1 MPQDHSNEI
10 YDYASEIEVPNDAR
24 DKLATVVARRFNDA
38 VRWQSQE
45 RVGGVPLRMVL
56 RQCYD
61 QYHGILSPTEQ
72 KIIDDIGVDAHVN
85 LSAMKA
91 GVVQSYLAE
100 SLIQAGQLPWTI
112 QPTPVPDL
120 SDSGE
125 LMVAQSVQQSV
136 EQGFRG
142 DLRSLVY
149 SLKSEAARKELEHAQ
164 DIADNMMKLITDQCA
179 EGGWNRAMFGFINN
193 FCVYPYAVLAGPIP
207 TRRVRMQW
215 SGETLRPKYETFYEF
230 KSISPWDFWWSPDSP
245 DTQRGTGIFIRQR
258 WTRQQLLDAAKMTS
272 YIGENIIKV
281 LDDANRNDF
290 RYHWISN
297 NPEQTDS
304 QVLSW
309 RDNDTTIDVLIHWG
323 YFSGRELTKYGIPGL
338 EDDEFYNAMITMCGR
353 HIIQV
358 LVEKNP
364 TLNKRP
370 VFTASFYT
378 TQDRIPG
385 ESIPQR
391 LRDVERCY
399 ETCLRY
405 LISNA
410 YYGSAPITEADY
422 ARVSKFMSDEDIG
435 RIIPGSMYFS
445 EPELGNATPAF
456 KYYSLPNNMAAFQ
469 NALVYFMD
477 LADRV
482 TNIPAALHGTAQ
494 GSGAN
499 RTFRGAAMLQS
510 NAVKAIQSAVF
521 NIDEFVYKP
530 LGELLYNYNMIYSK
544 DQTVKGD
551 CKIMARGVTA
561 LLQKETDRQN
571 SYEILQMVA
580 SAGQQL
586 AALPNGAKIV
596 QWALKNVFQNMGVP
610 KELLKDEG
618 VQGQNQAGQGIP
630 GGIPG
635 QGGQEAGQPGQGGQ
649 PDMGGQVPGGES
661 GQAGAQGGNLP
672 GLTPEAS

>member
-1 MPQDHSNEI
+1 MAVSKSDHSDEI
-10 YDYASEIEVPNDAR
+10 YDYAGEIEVPESSH
-24 DKLATVVARRFNDA
+24 DKLAQITARRFNDA

-45 RVGGVPLRMVL
+45 RVGGVPLRSVL

-61 QYHGILSPTEQ
+61 QYHGILSPDVRRLVE
-72 KIIDDIGVDAHVN
+72 DLGVDAYVN
-85 LSAMKA
+85 LTAMKA

-309 RDNDTTIDVLIHWG
+309 RDNDTTIDILIHWG

-338 EDDEFYNAMITMCGR
+338 EDDEFYNAMVTMCGR

-422 ARVSKFMSDEDIG
+422 ARVSKYMSDEDIG

-445 EPELGNATPAF
+445 DPELGNATPAF

-530 LGELLYNYNMIYSK
+530 LGELLYNYNMVYSK

-596 QWALKNVFQNMGVP
+596 QWALKNVFENMGVP

-630 GGIPG
+630 GSIP
-635 QGGQEAGQPGQGGQ
+635 QEGGQEAGQPGQGGQ
-649 PDMGGQVPGGES
+649 PDMGGQVPGGEN
-661 GQAGAQGGNLP
+661 G
-672 GLTPEAS
+672 

>member
-281 LDDANRNDF
+281 LDDSNRNGF

-338 EDDEFYNAMITMCGR
+338 EDDEFYNAMVTMCGR

-364 TLNKRP
+364 TLSKRP

-422 ARVSKFMSDEDIG
+422 ARVSKYMSDEDIG

-445 EPELGNATPAF
+445 DPELGNATPAF

-635 QGGQEAGQPGQGGQ
+635 QQGQAEAAAGQGGQ

-661 GQAGAQGGNLP
+661 GQAGA
-672 GLTPEAS
+672 

>member
-72 KIIDDIGVDAHVN
+72 RIIDDIGVDAHVN

-125 LMVAQSVQQSV
+125 MMVAQSVQQSV

-230 KSISPWDFWWSPDSP
+230 KSISPWDFWWSPDIP

-309 RDNDTTIDVLIHWG
+309 RDNDTTIDILIHWG

-338 EDDEFYNAMITMCGR
+338 EDDEFYNAMVTMCGR

-635 QGGQEAGQPGQGGQ
+635 QQGQAEAAAGQGGQ
-649 PDMGGQVPGGES
+649 PDMGGQVPGGTG
-661 GQAGAQGGNLP
+661 GQAGA
-672 GLTPEAS
+672 

>member
-72 KIIDDIGVDAHVN
+72 RIIDDIGVDAHVN

-309 RDNDTTIDVLIHWG
+309 RDNDTTIDILIHWG

-338 EDDEFYNAMITMCGR
+338 EDDEFYNAMVTMCGR

-422 ARVSKFMSDEDIG
+422 SRVSKFMSDEDIG

-635 QGGQEAGQPGQGGQ
+635 QQGQAEAAAGQGGQ

-661 GQAGAQGGNLP
+661 GQAGA
-672 GLTPEAS
+672 

>member
-207 TRRVRMQW
+207 TRRVRRQW

-309 RDNDTTIDVLIHWG
+309 RDNDTTIDILIHWG

-338 EDDEFYNAMITMCGR
+338 EDDEFYNAMVTMCGR

-422 ARVSKFMSDEDIG
+422 SRVSKFMSDEDIG

-635 QGGQEAGQPGQGGQ
+635 QQGQAEAAAGQGGQ

-661 GQAGAQGGNLP
+661 GQAGA
-672 GLTPEAS
+672 

>member
-309 RDNDTTIDVLIHWG
+309 RDNDTTIDILIHWG

-338 EDDEFYNAMITMCGR
+338 EDDEFYNAMVTMCGR

-635 QGGQEAGQPGQGGQ
+635 QQGQAEAAAGQGGQ

-661 GQAGAQGGNLP
+661 GQAGA
-672 GLTPEAS
+672 

>member
-91 GVVQSYLAE
+91 GVVQSYVAE
-100 SLIQAGQLPWTI
+100 SLIAAGQVPWTI

-309 RDNDTTIDVLIHWG
+309 RDNDTTIDILIHWG

-338 EDDEFYNAMITMCGR
+338 DDDEFYNAMVTMCGR

-530 LGELLYNYNMIYSK
+530 LGELLYNYNMVYSK

-635 QGGQEAGQPGQGGQ
+635 QQGQAEAAAGQGGQ

-661 GQAGAQGGNLP
+661 GQAGA
-672 GLTPEAS
+672 

>member
-72 KIIDDIGVDAHVN
+72 RIIDNIGIDAHVN

-272 YIGENIIKV
+272 YIGENIIEV

-309 RDNDTTIDVLIHWG
+309 RDNDTTIDILIHWG

-338 EDDEFYNAMITMCGR
+338 EDDEFYNAMVTMCGR

-445 EPELGNATPAF
+445 DSELGNATPAF

-635 QGGQEAGQPGQGGQ
+635 QQGQAEAAAGQGGQ

-661 GQAGAQGGNLP
+661 GQAGA
-672 GLTPEAS
+672 

>member
-245 DTQRGTGIFIRQR
+245 DTQRGTTTGFP
-258 WTRQQLLDAAKMTS
+258 TT
-272 YIGENIIKV
+272 
-281 LDDANRNDF
+281 
-290 RYHWISN
+290 
-297 NPEQTDS
+297 
-304 QVLSW
+304 LS
-309 RDNDTTIDVLIHWG
+309 R
-323 YFSGRELTKYGIPGL
+323 
-338 EDDEFYNAMITMCGR
+338 
-353 HIIQV
+353 
-358 LVEKNP
+358 
-364 TLNKRP
+364 
-370 VFTASFYT
+370 
-378 TQDRIPG
+378 
-385 ESIPQR
+385 
-391 LRDVERCY
+391 
-399 ETCLRY
+399 
-405 LISNA
+405 
-410 YYGSAPITEADY
+410 
-422 ARVSKFMSDEDIG
+422 
-435 RIIPGSMYFS
+435 
-445 EPELGNATPAF
+445 
-456 KYYSLPNNMAAFQ
+456 
-469 NALVYFMD
+469 
-477 LADRV
+477 
-482 TNIPAALHGTAQ
+482 
-494 GSGAN
+494 
-499 RTFRGAAMLQS
+499 
-510 NAVKAIQSAVF
+510 
-521 NIDEFVYKP
+521 
-530 LGELLYNYNMIYSK
+530 
-544 DQTVKGD
+544 QTVRFS
-551 CKIMARGVTA
+551 RGVTMTPPLTCLSTGA
-561 LLQKETDRQN
+561 
-571 SYEILQMVA
+571 I
-580 SAGQQL
+580 SAGVSL
-586 AALPNGAKIV
+586 RSMAYR
-596 QWALKNVFQNMGVP
+596 
-610 KELLKDEG
+610 
-618 VQGQNQAGQGIP
+618 
-630 GGIPG
+630 
-635 QGGQEAGQPGQGGQ
+635 
-649 PDMGGQVPGGES
+649 
-661 GQAGAQGGNLP
+661 
-672 GLTPEAS
+672 GLRMMSSTTL

>member
-193 FCVYPYAVLAGPIP
+193 FCVYPYAVLAGP
-207 TRRVRMQW
+207 MQW

-338 EDDEFYNAMITMCGR
+338 EDDEFYNAMVTMCGR

-422 ARVSKFMSDEDIG
+422 SRVSKFMSDEDIG

-635 QGGQEAGQPGQGGQ
+635 QQGQAEAAAGQGGQ

-661 GQAGAQGGNLP
+661 GQAGA
-672 GLTPEAS
+672 

>member
-338 EDDEFYNAMITMCGR
+338 EDDEFYNAMVTMCGR

-530 LGELLYNYNMIYSK
+530 LGELLYNYNMVYSK

-635 QGGQEAGQPGQGGQ
+635 QQGQAEAAAGQGGQ

-661 GQAGAQGGNLP
+661 GQAGA
-672 GLTPEAS
+672 

>member
-72 KIIDDIGVDAHVN
+72 RIIDNIGIDAHVN

-272 YIGENIIKV
+272 YIGENIIEV

-309 RDNDTTIDVLIHWG
+309 RDNDTTIDILIHWG

-338 EDDEFYNAMITMCGR
+338 EDDEFYNAMVTMCGR

-618 VQGQNQAGQGIP
+618 MQGQNQAGQGIP

-635 QGGQEAGQPGQGGQ
+635 QQGQAEAAAGQGGQ

-661 GQAGAQGGNLP
+661 GQAGA
-672 GLTPEAS
+672 

>member
-258 WTRQQLLDAAKMTS
+258 WTRQQLLDAAKMPS
-272 YIGENIIKV
+272 YIGENIIEV

-309 RDNDTTIDVLIHWG
+309 RDNDTTIDILIHWG
-323 YFSGRELTKYGIPGL
+323 YFSGRELSKYGVPGL
-338 EDDEFYNAMITMCGR
+338 EDNEFYNAMVTMCGR

-435 RIIPGSMYFS
+435 RIIPGSIYFS
-445 EPELGNATPAF
+445 DPELGNATPAF

-596 QWALKNVFQNMGVP
+596 QWALKNVFENMGVP

-630 GGIPG
+630 GSIP
-635 QGGQEAGQPGQGGQ
+635 QEGGQEAGQPGQGGQ
-649 PDMGGQVPGGES
+649 PDMGGQVPGGTG
-661 GQAGAQGGNLP
+661 GQAGA
-672 GLTPEAS
+672 

>member
-661 GQAGAQGGNLP
+661 GQAGA
-672 GLTPEAS
+672 

>member
-323 YFSGRELTKYGIPGL
+323 YFSGRELMKYGVPGL
-338 EDDEFYNAMITMCGR
+338 EDDEFYNAMVTMCGR

-422 ARVSKFMSDEDIG
+422 ARVSKYMSDEDIG

-445 EPELGNATPAF
+445 DPELGNATPAF

-635 QGGQEAGQPGQGGQ
+635 QQGQAEAAAGQGGQ

-661 GQAGAQGGNLP
+661 GQAGA
-672 GLTPEAS
+672 

>member
-309 RDNDTTIDVLIHWG
+309 RDNDTTIDILIHWG

-338 EDDEFYNAMITMCGR
+338 EDDEFYNAMVTMCGR

-618 VQGQNQAGQGIP
+618 MQGQNQAGQGIP

-635 QGGQEAGQPGQGGQ
+635 QQGQAEAAAGQGGQ

-661 GQAGAQGGNLP
+661 GQAGA
-672 GLTPEAS
+672 

>member
-309 RDNDTTIDVLIHWG
+309 RDNDTTIDILIHWG

-338 EDDEFYNAMITMCGR
+338 EDNEFYNAMVTMCGR

-530 LGELLYNYNMIYSK
+530 LGELLYNYNMVYSK

-635 QGGQEAGQPGQGGQ
+635 QQGQAEAAAGQGGQ

-661 GQAGAQGGNLP
+661 GQAGA
-672 GLTPEAS
+672 

>member
-338 EDDEFYNAMITMCGR
+338 EDDEFYNAMVTMCGR

-469 NALVYFMD
+469 NALIYFMD

-530 LGELLYNYNMIYSK
+530 LGELLYNYNMVYSK

-661 GQAGAQGGNLP
+661 GQAGA
-672 GLTPEAS
+672 

>member
-309 RDNDTTIDVLIHWG
+309 RDNDTTIDILIHWG

-338 EDDEFYNAMITMCGR
+338 EDDEFYNAMVTMCGR

-661 GQAGAQGGNLP
+661 GQAGA
-672 GLTPEAS
+672 

>member
-125 LMVAQSVQQSV
+125 MMVAQSVQQSV

-309 RDNDTTIDVLIHWG
+309 RDNDTTIDILIHWG

-338 EDDEFYNAMITMCGR
+338 EDDEFYNAMVTMCGR

-596 QWALKNVFQNMGVP
+596 QWALKNVFENMGVP

-635 QGGQEAGQPGQGGQ
+635 QQGQAEAAAGQGGQ

-661 GQAGAQGGNLP
+661 GQAGA
-672 GLTPEAS
+672 

>member
-309 RDNDTTIDVLIHWG
+309 RDNDTTIDILIHWG
-323 YFSGRELTKYGIPGL
+323 YFSGRELTKYGVPGL
-338 EDDEFYNAMITMCGR
+338 EDNEFYNAMVTMCGR

-435 RIIPGSMYFS
+435 RIIPGSIYFS
-445 EPELGNATPAF
+445 DPELGNATPAF

-469 NALVYFMD
+469 NALIYFMD

-530 LGELLYNYNMIYSK
+530 LGELLYNYNMVYSK

-596 QWALKNVFQNMGVP
+596 QWALKNVFENMGVP

-649 PDMGGQVPGGES
+649 PDMGGQVPGGTG
-661 GQAGAQGGNLP
+661 GQAGA
-672 GLTPEAS
+672 

>member
-309 RDNDTTIDVLIHWG
+309 RDNDTTIDILIHWG

-338 EDDEFYNAMITMCGR
+338 EDDEFYNAMVTMCGR

-618 VQGQNQAGQGIP
+618 MQGQNQAGQGIP
-630 GGIPG
+630 GSEPG
-635 QGGQEAGQPGQGGQ
+635 QGQGGQ
-649 PDMGGQVPGGES
+649 PDMGGQVPGGPG

>member
-309 RDNDTTIDVLIHWG
+309 RDNDTTIDILIHWG
-323 YFSGRELTKYGIPGL
+323 YFSGRELSKYGVPGL
-338 EDDEFYNAMITMCGR
+338 EDNEFYNAMVTMCGR

-422 ARVSKFMSDEDIG
+422 ARVSKYMSDEDIG

-445 EPELGNATPAF
+445 DPELGNATPAF

-530 LGELLYNYNMIYSK
+530 LGELLYNYNMVYSK
-544 DQTVKGD
+544 DPTVKGD

-596 QWALKNVFQNMGVP
+596 QWALKNVFENMGVP

-635 QGGQEAGQPGQGGQ
+635 QGGQEAQQGQGGQ
-649 PDMGGQVPGGES
+649 PDMGGQVPGGTG
-661 GQAGAQGGNLP
+661 GQAGA
-672 GLTPEAS
+672 

>member
-309 RDNDTTIDVLIHWG
+309 RDNDTTIDILIHWG

-338 EDDEFYNAMITMCGR
+338 EDDEFYNAMVTMCGR

-530 LGELLYNYNMIYSK
+530 LGELLYNYNMVYSK

-596 QWALKNVFQNMGVP
+596 QWALKNVFENMGVP

-635 QGGQEAGQPGQGGQ
+635 QQGQAEAAAGQGGQ

-661 GQAGAQGGNLP
+661 GQAGA
-672 GLTPEAS
+672 

>member
-258 WTRQQLLDAAKMTS
+258 WTRQQLLDAAKMPS
-272 YIGENIIKV
+272 YIGENIIEV

-309 RDNDTTIDVLIHWG
+309 RDNDTTIDILIHWG
-323 YFSGRELTKYGIPGL
+323 YFSGRELSKYGVPGL
-338 EDDEFYNAMITMCGR
+338 EDNEFYNAMVTMCGR

-422 ARVSKFMSDEDIG
+422 ARVSKYMSDEDIG

-445 EPELGNATPAF
+445 DPELGNATPAF

-596 QWALKNVFQNMGVP
+596 QWALKNVFENMGVP

-630 GGIPG
+630 GSIP
-635 QGGQEAGQPGQGGQ
+635 QEGGQEAGQPGQGGQ
-649 PDMGGQVPGGES
+649 PDMGGQVPGGTG
-661 GQAGAQGGNLP
+661 GQAGA
-672 GLTPEAS
+672 

>member
-309 RDNDTTIDVLIHWG
+309 RDNDTTIDILIHWG

-338 EDDEFYNAMITMCGR
+338 EDDEFYNAMVTMCGR

-422 ARVSKFMSDEDIG
+422 PRVSKYMSDEDIG
-435 RIIPGSMYFS
+435 RIIPGSVYFS
-445 EPELGNATPAF
+445 DPELGNATPAF
-456 KYYSLPNNMAAFQ
+456 KFYSLPNNMAAFQ

-530 LGELLYNYNMIYSK
+530 LGELLYNYNMVYSK

-596 QWALKNVFQNMGVP
+596 QWALKNVFENMGVP

-661 GQAGAQGGNLP
+661 GQAGA
-672 GLTPEAS
+672 

>member
-309 RDNDTTIDVLIHWG
+309 RDNDTTIDILIHWG

-338 EDDEFYNAMITMCGR
+338 EDDEFYNAMVTMCGR

-445 EPELGNATPAF
+445 DSELGNATPAF

-596 QWALKNVFQNMGVP
+596 QWALKNVFENMGVP

-635 QGGQEAGQPGQGGQ
+635 QQGQAEAAAGQGGQ

-661 GQAGAQGGNLP
+661 GQAGA
-672 GLTPEAS
+672 

>member
-309 RDNDTTIDVLIHWG
+309 RDNDTTIDILIHWG

-338 EDDEFYNAMITMCGR
+338 EDDEFYNAMVTMCGR

-445 EPELGNATPAF
+445 DSELGNATPAF

-635 QGGQEAGQPGQGGQ
+635 QQGQAEAAAGQGGQ

-661 GQAGAQGGNLP
+661 GQAGA
-672 GLTPEAS
+672 

>member
-309 RDNDTTIDVLIHWG
+309 RDNDTTIDILIHWG

-338 EDDEFYNAMITMCGR
+338 EDDEFYNAMVTMCGR

-422 ARVSKFMSDEDIG
+422 PRVSKYMSDEDIG
-435 RIIPGSMYFS
+435 RIIPGSVYFS
-445 EPELGNATPAF
+445 DPELGNATPAF
-456 KYYSLPNNMAAFQ
+456 KFYSLPNNMAAFQ

-530 LGELLYNYNMIYSK
+530 LGELLYNYNMVYSK

-596 QWALKNVFQNMGVP
+596 QWALKNVFENMGVP

-635 QGGQEAGQPGQGGQ
+635 QGGQEAQQGQGGQ

-661 GQAGAQGGNLP
+661 GQAGA
-672 GLTPEAS
+672 

>member
-72 KIIDDIGVDAHVN
+72 RIIDNIGIDAHVN

-281 LDDANRNDF
+281 LDDSNRNGF

-338 EDDEFYNAMITMCGR
+338 EDDEFYNAMVTMCGR

-618 VQGQNQAGQGIP
+618 MQGQNQAGQGIP

-635 QGGQEAGQPGQGGQ
+635 QQGQAEAAAGQGGQ

-661 GQAGAQGGNLP
+661 GQAGA
-672 GLTPEAS
+672 

>member
-309 RDNDTTIDVLIHWG
+309 RDNDTTIDILIHWG

-338 EDDEFYNAMITMCGR
+338 EDNEFYNAMVTMCGR

-422 ARVSKFMSDEDIG
+422 ARVSKYMSDEDIG

-445 EPELGNATPAF
+445 DPELGNATPAF

-530 LGELLYNYNMIYSK
+530 LGELLYNYNMVYSK

-596 QWALKNVFQNMGVP
+596 QWALKNVFENMGVP

-630 GGIPG
+630 GSLP
-635 QGGQEAGQPGQGGQ
+635 QEGGQEAGQPGQGGQ
-649 PDMGGQVPGGES
+649 PDMGGQVPGGTG
-661 GQAGAQGGNLP
+661 GQAGA
-672 GLTPEAS
+672 

>member
-258 WTRQQLLDAAKMTS
+258 WTRQQLLDAVKMTS

-309 RDNDTTIDVLIHWG
+309 RDNDTTIDILIHWG
-323 YFSGRELTKYGIPGL
+323 YFSGRELSKYGVPGL
-338 EDDEFYNAMITMCGR
+338 EDNEFYNAMVTMCGR

-422 ARVSKFMSDEDIG
+422 ARVSKYMSDEDIG

-445 EPELGNATPAF
+445 DPELGNATPAF

-649 PDMGGQVPGGES
+649 PDMGGQVPGGTG
-661 GQAGAQGGNLP
+661 GQAGA
-672 GLTPEAS
+672 

>member
-309 RDNDTTIDVLIHWG
+309 RDNDTTIDILIHWG
-323 YFSGRELTKYGIPGL
+323 YFSGRELSKYGVPGL
-338 EDDEFYNAMITMCGR
+338 EDNEFYNAMVTMCGR

-422 ARVSKFMSDEDIG
+422 ARVSKYMSDEDIG

-445 EPELGNATPAF
+445 DPELGNATPAF

-469 NALVYFMD
+469 NALIYFMD

-530 LGELLYNYNMIYSK
+530 LGELLYNYNMVYSK

-571 SYEILQMVA
+571 SYEILQMGA

-596 QWALKNVFQNMGVP
+596 QWALKNVFENMGVP

-618 VQGQNQAGQGIP
+618 MQGQNQAGQGIP
-630 GGIPG
+630 GSIPG
-635 QGGQEAGQPGQGGQ
+635 QGGQEAQQGQGGQ
-649 PDMGGQVPGGES
+649 PDMGGQVPGGEN
-661 GQAGAQGGNLP
+661 GQAGA
-672 GLTPEAS
+672 

>member
-297 NPEQTDS
+297 N
-304 QVLSW
+304 
-309 RDNDTTIDVLIHWG
+309 
-323 YFSGRELTKYGIPGL
+323 
-338 EDDEFYNAMITMCGR
+338 NAMITMCGR

-530 LGELLYNYNMIYSK
+530 LGELLYNYNMVYSK

-661 GQAGAQGGNLP
+661 GQAGA
-672 GLTPEAS
+672 

>member
-125 LMVAQSVQQSV
+125 MMVAQSVQQSV

-309 RDNDTTIDVLIHWG
+309 RDNDTTIDILIHWG

-338 EDDEFYNAMITMCGR
+338 EDDEFYNAMVTMCGR

-661 GQAGAQGGNLP
+661 GQAGA
-672 GLTPEAS
+672 

>member
-72 KIIDDIGVDAHVN
+72 RIIDNIGIDAHVN

-281 LDDANRNDF
+281 LDDSNRNGF

-338 EDDEFYNAMITMCGR
+338 EDDEFYNAMVTMCGR

-422 ARVSKFMSDEDIG
+422 ARVSKYMSDEDFG

-530 LGELLYNYNMIYSK
+530 LGELLYNYNMVYSK

-635 QGGQEAGQPGQGGQ
+635 QQGQAEAAAGQGGQ

-661 GQAGAQGGNLP
+661 GQAGA
-672 GLTPEAS
+672 

>member
-618 VQGQNQAGQGIP
+618 MQGQNQAGQGIP
-630 GGIPG
+630 GSEPG
-635 QGGQEAGQPGQGGQ
+635 QGQGGQ
-649 PDMGGQVPGGES
+649 PDMGGQVPGGPG

>member
-72 KIIDDIGVDAHVN
+72 RIIDNIGIDAHVN

-281 LDDANRNDF
+281 LDDSNRNGF

-338 EDDEFYNAMITMCGR
+338 EDDEFYNAMVTMCGR

-635 QGGQEAGQPGQGGQ
+635 QQGQAEAAAGQGGQ

-661 GQAGAQGGNLP
+661 GQAGA
-672 GLTPEAS
+672 

>member
-72 KIIDDIGVDAHVN
+72 RIIDDIGVDAHVN

-281 LDDANRNDF
+281 LDDSNRNGF

-309 RDNDTTIDVLIHWG
+309 RDNDTTIDILIHWG

-338 EDDEFYNAMITMCGR
+338 EDDEFYNAMVTMCGR

-635 QGGQEAGQPGQGGQ
+635 QQGQAEAAAGQGGQ

-661 GQAGAQGGNLP
+661 GQAGA
-672 GLTPEAS
+672 

>member
-309 RDNDTTIDVLIHWG
+309 RDNDTTIDILIHWG

-338 EDDEFYNAMITMCGR
+338 EDNEFYNAMVTMCGR

-422 ARVSKFMSDEDIG
+422 ARVSKYMSDEDIG

-445 EPELGNATPAF
+445 DPELGNATPAF

-469 NALVYFMD
+469 NALIYFMD

-530 LGELLYNYNMIYSK
+530 LGELLYNYNMVYSK

-596 QWALKNVFQNMGVP
+596 QWALKNVFENMGVP

-630 GGIPG
+630 GSLP
-635 QGGQEAGQPGQGGQ
+635 QEGGQEAGQPGQGGQ
-649 PDMGGQVPGGES
+649 PDMGGQVPGGTG
-661 GQAGAQGGNLP
+661 GQAGA
-672 GLTPEAS
+672 